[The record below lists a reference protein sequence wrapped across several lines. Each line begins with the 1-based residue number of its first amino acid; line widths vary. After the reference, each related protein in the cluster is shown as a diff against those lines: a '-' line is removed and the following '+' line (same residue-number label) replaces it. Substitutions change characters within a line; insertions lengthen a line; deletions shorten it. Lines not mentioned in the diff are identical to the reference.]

1 MTSPLRLVFVGL
13 SITSSW
19 GNGHA
24 TTYRS
29 LLAALARRGHLV
41 RFLERDVPWYAEHRD
56 ELALPGVQVALYQS
70 LDDLRARFGR
80 MIRTAD
86 AVIVGSYV
94 PDGDAVGAWVLRE
107 ARGVRAFYDIDTPI
121 TLTALAE
128 HRCEYLSRST
138 LAGYDL
144 YLSFTGG
151 RALAQLEAFGARRAR
166 PLYCGVDVAAHT
178 PRRESPVWDLGYLG
192 TYAVDRQPALES
204 LLLDVARTRP
214 DASFVVAG
222 PLYPTELVWPP
233 NVTRMEHVAPPEH
246 SRFYARQRWTLN
258 LTRADMKRLG
268 HAPSVRLFEAAA
280 CGVPVITDTWE
291 GLDAFFEPG
300 REIVA
305 ARTAADVADA
315 LWGWSA
321 DRRRAVGEAARR
333 RVLASHTADSRARTL
348 EGYIDEVVTMRRTSP
363 SSASGSHR
371 QAVGSRALIAPSDG
385 AA

>member
-1 MTSPLRLVFVGL
+1 MTSPLRFVFVGL

-56 ELALPGVQVALYQS
+56 QLTLPGVQVALYQS
-70 LDDLRARFGR
+70 LDDLRTRFGR

-121 TLTALAE
+121 TLTALAG

-151 RALAQLEAFGARRAR
+151 RALARLEALGARQAR
-166 PLYCGVDVAAHT
+166 PLYCGVDVQAHA
-178 PRRESPVWDLGYLG
+178 PVREAPAWDLGYLG
-192 TYAVDRQPALES
+192 TYAVDRQPALEA
-204 LLLDVARTRP
+204 LMLDVARARR
-214 DASFVVAG
+214 DGRFVVAG
-222 PLYPTELVWPP
+222 PLYPPDIEWPV

-246 SRFYARQRWTLN
+246 PRFYARQRWTLN

-280 CGVPVITDTWE
+280 CGVPVITDTWD

-300 REIVA
+300 SEIVA
-305 ARTAADVADA
+305 AHSARDVEQA
-315 LWGWSA
+315 LWGVSE
-321 DRRRAVGEAARR
+321 DRRRAIGDAARR
-333 RVLASHTADSRARTL
+333 RVLASHTAEARARTL
-348 EGYIDEVVTMRRTSP
+348 EEYIEE
-363 SSASGSHR
+363 A
-371 QAVGSRALIAPSDG
+371 AVGERPAIVRQSPRTLRALP
-385 AA
+385 

>member
-1 MTSPLRLVFVGL
+1 MTPPLRLVFVGL

-56 ELALPGVQVALYQS
+56 QLALPGVQVSLYQS
-70 LDDLRARFGR
+70 MEDLKARFTR
-80 MIRTAD
+80 MVQTAD

-121 TLTALAE
+121 TLTALAD
-128 HRCEYLSRST
+128 HRCEYLSRTT
-138 LAGYDL
+138 LSGYDL

-151 RALAQLEAFGARRAR
+151 RALAQLEALGARKAR
-166 PLYCGVDVAAHT
+166 PLYCGVDVVAHA
-178 PRRESPVWDLGYLG
+178 PRREPPAWDLGYLG
-192 TYAVDRQPALES
+192 TYAVDRQPALEA
-204 LLLDVARTRP
+204 LLLDVARSRP
-214 DASFVVAG
+214 DARFVVAG
-222 PLYPTELVWPP
+222 PLYPPELTWPS
-233 NVTRMEHVAPPEH
+233 NVTRMDHVAPPEH

-258 LTRADMKRLG
+258 LTRVDMKRLG

-280 CGVPVITDTWE
+280 CGVPVVTDTWD

-300 REIVA
+300 REIIG
-305 ARTAADVADA
+305 ARTAADVAQA
-315 LWGWSA
+315 VWGISEE
-321 DRRRAVGEAARR
+321 RRRAIGEAARR
-333 RVLASHTADSRARTL
+333 RVLAAHTADARAKTL
-348 EGYIDEVVTMRRTSP
+348 EDYIEEAAGLRRPSP
-363 SSASGSHR
+363 TSASQRRAAS
-371 QAVGSRALIAPSDG
+371 SRITMAPPDG

>member
-1 MTSPLRLVFVGL
+1 MTSPLRIVFIGL

-41 RFLERDVPWYAEHRD
+41 RFLERDVPWYAGHRD
-56 ELALPGVQVALYQS
+56 AIALPNVQIALYQS

-80 MIRTAD
+80 MVRTAD

-94 PDGDAVGAWVLRE
+94 PEGDAVGAWVLRE
-107 ARGVRAFYDIDTPI
+107 AQGVRAFYDIDTPI
-121 TLTALAE
+121 TLSALEAG
-128 HRCEYLSRST
+128 RCEYLSTAT

-151 RALAQLEAFGARRAR
+151 RALADLEALGARRAR
-166 PLYCGVDVAAHT
+166 PLYCGVDVHAHT
-178 PRRESPVWDLGYLG
+178 PRAETEQWDLGYLG
-192 TYAVDRQPALES
+192 TYAVDRQPALDA

-214 DASFVVAG
+214 DARFVVAG
-222 PLYPTELVWPP
+222 PLYPPELTWPA
-233 NVTRMEHVAPPEH
+233 NVVRMEHVPPPEH

-280 CGVPVITDTWE
+280 CGVPVITDTWA
-291 GLDAFFEPG
+291 GLDDFFAPG
-300 REIVA
+300 REIVPA
-305 ARTAADVADA
+305 AGADDVRAA
-315 LWGWSA
+315 LWGCSEA
-321 DRRRAVGEAARR
+321 RRRAIGDAARR
-333 RVLASHTADSRARTL
+333 RVLASHTADARARTL
-348 EGYIDEVVTMRRTSP
+348 EGYLDEALASRPVRQIEALRRAAGQSHVRL
-363 SSASGSHR
+363 ASG
-371 QAVGSRALIAPSDG
+371 DG
-385 AA
+385 VV

>member
-1 MTSPLRLVFVGL
+1 MTPPLRLVFIGL

-41 RFLERDVPWYAEHRD
+41 RFLERDVPWYAGHRD
-56 ELALPGVQVALYQS
+56 QLLLPGVQVALYRS
-70 LDDLRARFGR
+70 LDDLRTRFSR
-80 MIRTAD
+80 MIQTAD

-94 PDGDAVGAWVLRE
+94 PEGDAVGAWVLRE
-107 ARGVRAFYDIDTPI
+107 AQGVRAFYDIDTPI

-128 HRCEYLSRST
+128 HRCEYLSRTT

-151 RALAQLEAFGARRAR
+151 RALAQLEALGARRAR
-166 PLYCGVDVAAHT
+166 PLYCGVDVTAHA
-178 PRRESPVWDLGYLG
+178 PRREAPAWDLGYLG
-192 TYAVDRQPALES
+192 TYAVDRQPALEA
-204 LLLDVARTRP
+204 LLLDVARARP
-214 DASFVVAG
+214 EARFVVGG
-222 PLYPTELVWPP
+222 PLYPPELGWPP
-233 NVTRMEHVAPPEH
+233 NVTRMDHVAPPEH

-280 CGVPVITDTWE
+280 CGVPVITDTWD

-305 ARTAADVADA
+305 ARTAADVEDA
-315 LWGWSA
+315 VWGWSEE
-321 DRRRAVGEAARR
+321 RRRAVGEAARR
-333 RVLASHTADSRARTL
+333 RVLASHTADARARTL
-348 EGYIDEVVTMRRTSP
+348 EAYVDEAAGARRSSP
-363 SSASGSHR
+363 SSGGHR
-371 QAVGSRALIAPSDG
+371 HAAAPRILIAPTDG
-385 AA
+385 PA